1 MIYRS
6 RGAAITMQKA
16 NQRELLRYMIPFGD
30 LFNHGSSENT
40 NVSYTY
46 SDGRDA
52 MIFRATKDI
61 KRGD

>member
-1 MIYRS
+1 
-6 RGAAITMQKA
+6 MQKA